1 MGVKDLKQCKGN
13 IKVISNELFK
23 KDWTNVTQNKIGLDK
38 RNETRNEKR
47 ETLVLCFENLKKWN
61 LIQQELRSVYDVVQI
76 HWS

>member
-47 ETLVLCFENLKKWN
+47 ETLVLCFENLKK
-61 LIQQELRSVYDVVQI
+61 
-76 HWS
+76 